1 MKKIIAITVVL
12 MMVLAAVSS
21 GTNSPR
27 GGSVA
32 KDEGFK
38 IDVPT
43 FDVKAKQGEIE
54 VVTIKLHRGKFF
66 KRDVTLDIAV
76 DKGITIEPAKIVVKA
91 SDKSAVDLTIKV
103 PRDAAL
109 GGYTVEV
116 KGTPTTG
123 EPTSVQFT
131 VKVKAPK

>member
-1 MKKIIAITVVL
+1 MKKVIVIVVVL
-12 MMVLAAVSS
+12 TMVLAAVSS
-21 GTNSPR
+21 GTSSPK

-32 KDEGFK
+32 KGEGFK
-38 IDVPT
+38 ISVPT

-54 VVTIKLHRGKFF
+54 VVTIKLKRGKFF
-66 KRDVTLDIAV
+66 KRDVTLDIAF
-76 DKGITIEPAKIVVKA
+76 DKGISVEPAKVVVKA
-91 SDKSAVDLTIKV
+91 GDKSEVDLTIKV
-103 PRDAAL
+103 PKNAPL

-131 VKVKAPK
+131 VKVIAP

>member
-1 MKKIIAITVVL
+1 MKKVIAITVVL
-12 MMVLAAVSS
+12 TMVLAAVSN

-38 IDVPT
+38 ISVPT
-43 FDVKAKQGEIE
+43 FDVKVKQGEIE

-66 KRDVTLDIAV
+66 KRDVAMEIAY
-76 DKGITIEPAKIVVKA
+76 DKGISIEPTKFVVKA

-109 GGYTVEV
+109 GGYAVEV

-123 EPTSVQFT
+123 EPTSVQFIL
-131 VKVKAPK
+131 KVVASK

>member
-1 MKKIIAITVVL
+1 MKKAIAIMVVL
-12 MMVLAAVSS
+12 TLALTIVSY
-21 GTNSPR
+21 GTDSPK

-32 KDEGFK
+32 SGEGFK

-43 FDVKAKQGEIE
+43 FDVKVKQGEIE

-76 DKGITIEPAKIVVKA
+76 DKGISVEPAKVVVKA
-91 SDKSAVDLTIKV
+91 GDKSQVDLTIKV
-103 PRDAAL
+103 PKNAPL

-131 VKVKAPK
+131 VKVKAP

>member
-1 MKKIIAITVVL
+1 MKKVIAIAIVL
-12 MMVLAAVSS
+12 TMVLAAISS
-21 GTNSPR
+21 GTSSPK

-32 KDEGFK
+32 KGEGFK
-38 IDVPT
+38 INVPT

-54 VVTIKLHRGKFF
+54 VVTIKLKRGEFLK
-66 KRDVTLDIAV
+66 KDVTLDITV
-76 DKGITIEPAKIVVKA
+76 DKGISIEPAKIVVKA
-91 SDKSAVDLTIKV
+91 SDKSEVDLTIKI
-103 PRDAAL
+103 PKAAAL

-131 VKVKAPK
+131 VKVVAP

>member
-1 MKKIIAITVVL
+1 MKKVIAITVVL
-12 MMVLAAVSS
+12 TMVLAAVSS
-21 GTNSPR
+21 GTSSPR

-32 KDEGFK
+32 KGEGFK

-43 FDVKAKQGEIE
+43 FDVKVKQGEIE
-54 VVTIKLHRGKFF
+54 VVTIKLKRDKFF
-66 KRDVTLDIAV
+66 KRDVTLDIVV
-76 DKGITIEPAKIVVKA
+76 DKGISIKPEKIVVKA

-103 PRDAAL
+103 PREAAL

-131 VKVKAPK
+131 VKIVAP

>member
-1 MKKIIAITVVL
+1 MKKVIAITVVL
-12 MMVLAAVSS
+12 TMVLAAVSN
-21 GTNSPR
+21 GTDSPK

-32 KDEGFK
+32 KGEGFK

-43 FDVKAKQGEIE
+43 FDVKVKQGEIE

-66 KRDVTLDIAV
+66 KRDVTLDITV
-76 DKGITIEPAKIVVKA
+76 DKGISVEPAKVVVKA
-91 SDKSAVDLTIKV
+91 GDKSEVDLTIKV
-103 PRDAAL
+103 PKNAPI

-123 EPTSVQFT
+123 ESTSVQFT
-131 VKVKAPK
+131 VKVKAP